1 MSVSLRDVA
10 AKAGVSVAT
19 VSRVLNERPG
29 VSDRTRADVLLALDL
44 MGYQPPEQ
52 LRRRPGGVVGL
63 VVPELHNPVFPA
75 FAEASE
81 LELSRHGYS
90 QVLCSQQLGGVHE
103 DEHVRRLL
111 EQGVTGMIFVA
122 GIHAVRDA
130 DPHRYQALVD
140 RGVPIVL
147 VNGPLD
153 HVDAAAISCDFAM
166 AADIAVRHLAD
177 LGHSRIGIAVGPSR
191 YTVVQRRIAGYY
203 EAMQR
208 WLCLDA
214 PAGAG
219 DFRVA
224 ASVFSVQGG
233 ELAGA
238 HLLDAGAT
246 AIVCASDLMALGAI
260 REARRR
266 GLAVPRDVSVVG
278 SDDGPLLEFTD
289 PPLTTV
295 RQPTAQMAGTAVRM
309 LLDDARGQPNP
320 RGELLFR
327 PDLVLRAST
336 ARAPERPR

>member
-1 MSVSLRDVA
+1 MSVSLKDVA

-29 VSDRTRADVLLALDL
+29 VSDGTRADVLLALDL
-44 MGYQPPEQ
+44 LGYQPPEQ

-63 VVPELHNPVFPA
+63 LVPELRNPVFPA

-81 LELSRHGYS
+81 MELSRQGYS

-122 GIHAVRDA
+122 GIHAVRDT
-130 DPHRYQALVD
+130 DPRRYRALVD
-140 RGVPIVL
+140 RGVSIVL

-153 HVDAAAISCDFAM
+153 DVDAAAVSCDFAM
-166 AADIAVRHLAD
+166 AADIAVGHLVD
-177 LGHSRIGIAVGPSR
+177 LGHTHIGLAVGPTR
-191 YTVVQRRIAGYY
+191 YTIVQRRIAGYY
-203 EAMQR
+203 EAMARCMGIEQ
-208 WLCLDA
+208 A
-214 PAGAG
+214 TSIGAVP
-219 DFRVA
+219 VA

-233 ELAGA
+233 ELAA
-238 HLLDAGAT
+238 AQLLDFGAT
-246 AIVCASDLMALGAI
+246 AIICASDLMALGAI

-266 GLAVPRDVSVVG
+266 GLAVPRDISIVG
-278 SDDGPLLEFTD
+278 SDDSAVLEFTD

-295 RQPTAQMAGTAVRM
+295 RQPTAEMASTAVRI
-309 LLDDARGQPNP
+309 LLDDARGLPNP
-320 RGELLFR
+320 AGEFLFR

-336 ARAPERPR
+336 ARARKRQ

>member
-1 MSVSLRDVA
+1 MSASLRDVA

-44 MGYQPPEQ
+44 MGYQPPKQ

-63 VVPELHNPVFPA
+63 IMPELHNPVFPA

-81 LELSRHGYS
+81 LELSRNGYS

-122 GIHAVRDA
+122 GIHAVRDT
-130 DPHRYQALVD
+130 DPRRYQALVD

-153 HVDAAAISCDFAM
+153 HVDAAAISCDFTM

-177 LGHSRIGIAVGPSR
+177 LGHSHIGLAVGPTR
-191 YTVVQRRIAGYY
+191 YSVVQRRIAGYY
-203 EAMQR
+203 EAMR
-208 WLCLDA
+208 RCLGLDA
-214 PAGAG
+214 STSVS

-224 ASVFSVQGG
+224 TSVFTVQGG
-233 ELAGA
+233 ELAAA
-238 HLLDAGAT
+238 HLLDSGAT
-246 AIVCASDLMALGAI
+246 AIICASDSMALGAI

-266 GLAVPRDVSVVG
+266 GLAVPRDLSVVG
-278 SDDGPLLEFTD
+278 SDDSPLLEFTD

-295 RQPTAQMAGTAVRM
+295 RQPTTEMAGAAVRM

-320 RGELLFR
+320 RGEFLFR
-327 PDLVLRAST
+327 PELVLRGST
-336 ARAPERPR
+336 ARPPEHRQ